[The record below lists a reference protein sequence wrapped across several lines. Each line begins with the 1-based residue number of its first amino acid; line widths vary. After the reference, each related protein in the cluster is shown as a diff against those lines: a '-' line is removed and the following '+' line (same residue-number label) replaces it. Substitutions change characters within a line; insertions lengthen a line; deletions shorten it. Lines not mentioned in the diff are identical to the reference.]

1 MDNKISKLEYDS
13 FINDKSLFFE
23 DVIIKTINSI
33 QEKHL
38 FEIIPQNEVKISISN
53 LLTIAKEL
61 KSAKTVESLQKINN
75 ALSSIIKQYGT
86 YNFYDLIK
94 ICYDNNNNNIVI
106 NKNKYNIILNHFKP
120 INYKI
125 LNFNEIKKSNSKK
138 YENIINS
145 NHLDC
150 FDFISDNDNFYLKVF
165 GISIIL
171 HDNDKY
177 IIIDGYLNNLPG
189 HILNNEYVNSKTNA
203 IKNNNNSYNNESFAL
218 YLESLSIKD
227 LLIYNESDIINNY
240 ITLIDKANAL
250 NKSALVKVIRD
261 YLISDLF
268 YQRNITIALL
278 IDTNNQYSQ
287 YLAYLLFDMLSD
299 ENNKQYDS
307 KKQTY
312 IYNTLPH
319 ALKQYFKNAIKNTLT
334 YIEELSNLDENKIP
348 LEQQIALLKCKNTVK
363 EKAMQ
368 KLKEIKAKSEDSG
381 SKSRQYLD
389 GLLKI
394 PFGIYKSNEITNK
407 MDKINIDFHA
417 LKNNVNQLITN
428 PISNTNNLLLSEII
442 NYCWNNNSIEKMIID
457 LFDIKFIKE
466 ILKNKNNKKTLTT
479 LFDSIKNIGL
489 KPQIDFILDN
499 YDIKKHILY
508 NFNHSYNPIK
518 DALLDISYNHHAI
531 QRQISDVTCTLDKA
545 IYGHNTAKRQIER
558 IIAQWINGE
567 NTGYCLGFEGPP
579 GIGKTSLAK
588 KGISNCLKDDKN
600 ESRPFSFIAIGGSC
614 NASTIDG
621 HNYTYVGSTWGKIV
635 EILMESKCM
644 NPIIFIDELDKVS
657 KSDQGKEIIGVL
669 THLTDYTQNDSF
681 QDKYFTGIDLDLSKV
696 LFIFSYN
703 DVSAIDRI
711 LLDRIHRIKFDV
723 ITNNDKIVITNKYIL
738 PELYKKMGIID
749 KIIFNDDVILFIIE
763 TYTQEPGVRKLKE
776 ILFEIVGEVNLIA
789 LKNEKFI
796 TYPINITI
804 DSIKNNYLKDRDK
817 VTKTVIAQ
825 YGDIGLI
832 NGLWANALNCGGI
845 MQIQAKFFPS
855 NSKYDLKLT
864 GLQGDVMKESMNVA
878 KSLAYN
884 LLHEFNSDIS
894 LNKQAIHVHCPDGST
909 PKDGPSA
916 GTAITLVIYSLLTN
930 KKIKNDIAITGEIN
944 LFGNISK
951 IGGLEFKVMG
961 ALKAN
966 VKTIIYPTENQ
977 EDIDKIII
985 KYPETNNLIFISASN
1000 IRDILN
1006 IVFLD

>member
-1 MDNKISKLEYDS
+1 MDNKISKMEYDK
-13 FINDKSLFFE
+13 FIKDKQLFFE

-33 QEKHL
+33 QVKYL
-38 FEIIPQNEVKISISN
+38 LEIIVQNEVKISINSLLSISN
-53 LLTIAKEL
+53 DL
-61 KSAKTVESLQKINN
+61 KFADNIEKLQIINN
-75 ALSSIIKQYGT
+75 SLSSIIKQYGT
-86 YNFYDLIK
+86 NSFSDLIN
-94 ICYDNNNNNIVI
+94 ICYENNKKSNNF
-106 NKNKYNIILNHFKP
+106 NKDKYNILINHFKP

-125 LNFNEIKKSNSKK
+125 LNFNDIKKCTIGNNNK
-138 YENIINS
+138 IINS
-145 NHLDC
+145 SNLDC
-150 FDFISDNDNFYLKVF
+150 IEILTNNDNFYLKVY
-165 GISIIL
+165 GITIII
-171 HDNDKY
+171 HDDNKY
-177 IIIDGYLNNLPG
+177 IIIDGYLDNLPG
-189 HILNNEYVNSKTNA
+189 EIINNKYINNKLLNISNNKTNE
-203 IKNNNNSYNNESFAL
+203 SYQL
-218 YLESLSIKD
+218 YINSLSIKD
-227 LLIYNESDIINNY
+227 LLIYDETTIINNY
-240 ITLIDKANAL
+240 NALISKVSLL
-250 NKSALVKVIRD
+250 NKSSIVKVIRD
-261 YLISDLF
+261 YLISDSF

-278 IDTNNQYSQ
+278 LDNTNQYSQ
-287 YLAYLLFDMLSD
+287 YLGYLLFDMLSD

-319 ALKQYFKNAIKNTLT
+319 NLKQYFKNAIKNTLT
-334 YIEELSNLDENKIP
+334 YIDELSNLDENKIP
-348 LEQQIALLKCKNTVK
+348 LEQQIALLKCNNNVK

-368 KLKEIKAKSEDSG
+368 KLKELKSKSEDSG

-394 PFGIYKSNEITNK
+394 PFGIYKTNQIT
-407 MDKINIDFHA
+407 DIITKINIKFD
-417 LKNNVNQLITN
+417 NLITN
-428 PISNTNNLLLSEII
+428 LNQCKKSYKFNINDNLLLSEII
-442 NYCWNNNSIEKMIID
+442 NFCWKDESIEKYIIE
-457 LFDIKFIKE
+457 LFDNKFIKE
-466 ILKNKNNKKTLTT
+466 ILKDKNYNKYIQNKFNKT
-479 LFDSIKNIGL
+479 KNITN
-489 KPQIDFILDN
+489 KSKTDIILND
-499 YDIKKHILY
+499 YEIKKYILY
-508 NFNHSYNPIK
+508 NFSHQYDTIKNP
-518 DALLDISYNHHAI
+518 LLDISYNYNIVHNKI
-531 QRQISDVTCTLDKA
+531 RDVTTTLDKA
-545 IYGHNTAKRQIER
+545 IYGHNSAKRQIER

-567 NTGYCLGFEGPP
+567 NSGYCLGFEGPP

-588 KGISNCLKDDKN
+588 KGIANCLKDDN
-600 ESRPFSFIAIGGSC
+600 DESRPFSFIAIGGSC

-635 EILMESKCM
+635 EIVMESKCM

-723 ITNNDKIVITNKYIL
+723 ITNDDKIIITNKYIL
-738 PELYKKMGIID
+738 PELYKKMGVID
-749 KIIFNDDVILFIIE
+749 KINFNDDVILFIIE

-776 ILFEIVGEVNLIA
+776 ILFEIVGEINLIS
-789 LKNEKFI
+789 LKNEKSLV
-796 TYPINITI
+796 YPINITI
-804 DSIKNNYLKDRDK
+804 HDIKNYYLKERFK
-817 VTKTVIAQ
+817 IVKTCILN
-825 YGDIGLI
+825 DNNIGLI
-832 NGLWANALNCGGI
+832 NGLWANSLNSGGI

-855 NSKYDLKLT
+855 TNNYELKLT
-864 GLQGDVMKESMNVA
+864 GQQGDVMKESMNVA
-878 KSLAYN
+878 KSLAYD
-884 LLHEFNSDIS
+884 LLKEFNNDIS
-894 LNKQAIHVHCPDGST
+894 FNKQSIHVHCPDGST

-944 LFGNISK
+944 LFGNISQ

-985 KYPETNNLIFISASN
+985 KYPSTNIINFISASN
-1000 IRDILN
+1000 IREILN
-1006 IVFLD
+1006 IVFVD

>member
-1 MDNKISKLEYDS
+1 M
-13 FINDKSLFFE
+13 
-23 DVIIKTINSI
+23 
-33 QEKHL
+33 
-38 FEIIPQNEVKISISN
+38 
-53 LLTIAKEL
+53 
-61 KSAKTVESLQKINN
+61 
-75 ALSSIIKQYGT
+75 
-86 YNFYDLIK
+86 
-94 ICYDNNNNNIVI
+94 
-106 NKNKYNIILNHFKP
+106 
-120 INYKI
+120 
-125 LNFNEIKKSNSKK
+125 
-138 YENIINS
+138 
-145 NHLDC
+145 
-150 FDFISDNDNFYLKVF
+150 KVL

-171 HDNDKY
+171 HDSDKY
-177 IIIDGYLNNLPG
+177 IIIDGYLDNLPA
-189 HILNNEYVNSKTNA
+189 HILNNQYINSQINSL
-203 IKNNNNSYNNESFAL
+203 KNKNYNNESFIL
-218 YLESLSIKD
+218 YIDSLSIKD
-227 LLIYNESDIINNY
+227 LLIYKESHIIANYDILISKVNNFNN
-240 ITLIDKANAL
+240 T
-250 NKSALVKVIRD
+250 SLVKVIRD

-268 YQRNITIALL
+268 NQRNITIALL
-278 IDTNNQYSQ
+278 IDINNQYSQ

-319 ALKQYFKNAIKNTLT
+319 TLKQHFKNAIKNTLT
-334 YIEELSNLDENKIP
+334 YIDELSNLDENKIP
-348 LEQQIALLKCKNTVK
+348 LEQQIALLKCNNNVK

-368 KLKEIKAKSEDSG
+368 KLKEIKSKSEDSG

-394 PFGIYKSNEITNK
+394 PFGIYKSNEITNTIN
-407 MDKINIDFHA
+407 KINHDFN
-417 LKNNVNQLITN
+417 LLTNIINEFISN
-428 PISNTNNLLLSEII
+428 PILNNNKLLLSEII
-442 NYCWNNNSIEKMIID
+442 NYCWNNNSIEKIIID
-457 LFDIKFIKE
+457 LFDTKFIKE
-466 ILKNKNNKKTLTT
+466 ILKNKNNKKILTN
-479 LFDSIKNIGL
+479 LFDDIKNVNL
-489 KPQIDFILDN
+489 KTQINIMLDN

-508 NFNHSYNPIK
+508 NFNHSYNPVK
-518 DALLDISYNHHAI
+518 NYLLDISFNHNNV
-531 QRQISDVTCTLDKA
+531 QKKISDVTNTLDKA
-545 IYGHNTAKRQIER
+545 IYGHNTAKRQVER

-588 KGISNCLKDDKN
+588 KGISNCLKDDKS

-635 EILMESKCM
+635 DILMESKCM

-669 THLTDYTQNDSF
+669 THLIDYTQNDSF

-723 ITNNDKIVITNKYIL
+723 ITNDDKIVITKNYIL
-738 PELYKKMGIID
+738 PELYKKMGIDD
-749 KIIFNDDVILFIIE
+749 KIILNDDVILFIIE

-776 ILFEIVGEVNLIA
+776 ILFEIVGEINLIA
-789 LKNEKFI
+789 LKNEKFMA
-796 TYPINITI
+796 YPITITI
-804 DSIKNNYLKDRDK
+804 DDIKNYYLKDRIK
-817 VTKTVIAQ
+817 VNKITIADNS
-825 YGDIGLI
+825 DIGLI

-878 KSLAYN
+878 KSLAYVLVN
-884 LLHEFNSDIS
+884 EFNSDIS
-894 LNKQAIHVHCPDGST
+894 LNKQSIHVHCPDGST

-930 KKIKNDIAITGEIN
+930 RKIKNDIAITGEIN
-944 LFGNISK
+944 LFGNISQ

-966 VKTIIYPTENQ
+966 VKTIIYPTQNQ
-977 EDIDKIII
+977 EDIDKILV
-985 KYPETNNLIFISASN
+985 KYPSTNSLTFISASN
-1000 IRDILN
+1000 IREILN